1 MIKILTLI
9 GNNFGG
15 SLQAFALQSKIKEL
29 GYTSEIVN
37 YTSYFNKKKSIK
49 SIIKSIIYFKR
60 YKKFKKFRDKNFI
73 MTSKYKS
80 LIDDGS
86 VYIVGS
92 DQVWNP
98 IIDFDIRKNFYFDFV
113 KDSNRKNSY
122 AASIGDEKLD
132 VIDENIKSI
141 VCYINNFNY
150 LSVREKSSQSLLNEY
165 TDKRIYN
172 VLDPTLLFDKDE
184 WNKLIDVKYN
194 SNNYLLVYTLGLD
207 KCCNDIINSLC
218 VKKKIKIR
226 DVFYNKRF
234 KYLDK
239 LLNNLGPKEWVSSI
253 ASSKFVIT
261 NSFHGTVFAIIYHKD
276 FLVITRNSMNNRIH
290 DLLNM
295 LGINGRIFNPNDLKK
310 LNSLD
315 DLPKIDYDDVDNR
328 LKKFRNESE
337 NYLIKVL
344 KIDKNI

>member
-1 MIKILTLI
+1 MKA
-9 GNNFGG
+9 
-15 SLQAFALQSKIKEL
+15 SEL
-29 GYTSEIVN
+29 ST
-37 YTSYFNKKKSIK
+37 
-49 SIIKSIIYFKR
+49 
-60 YKKFKKFRDKNFI
+60 
-73 MTSKYKS
+73 
-80 LIDDGS
+80 
-86 VYIVGS
+86 
-92 DQVWNP
+92 
-98 IIDFDIRKNFYFDFV
+98 
-113 KDSNRKNSY
+113 
-122 AASIGDEKLD
+122 
-132 VIDENIKSI
+132 
-141 VCYINNFNY
+141 
-150 LSVREKSSQSLLNEY
+150 
-165 TDKRIYN
+165 
-172 VLDPTLLFDKDE
+172 
-184 WNKLIDVKYN
+184 
-194 SNNYLLVYTLGLD
+194 
-207 KCCNDIINSLC
+207 
-218 VKKKIKIR
+218 
-226 DVFYNKRF
+226 
-234 KYLDK
+234 YLDK